1 MRVLMIVFIM
11 GTPSNSP
18 SMGRTP
24 NIAEEL
30 DEELIKV
37 YIKNLFSLPT
47 PQVLPIEGEM
57 PEGQRG
63 ALVVGSLVRIKGQQT
78 IGTIEQING
87 KNAMVTFG
95 MMRTMTKLSKLEPA
109 TQ

>member
-1 MRVLMIVFIM
+1 
-11 GTPSNSP
+11 
-18 SMGRTP
+18 MGRTP

-63 ALVVGSLVRIKGQQT
+63 SLLNHYLLSVHNIDTTLSDSLYAATEEIKDH
-78 IGTIEQING
+78 
-87 KNAMVTFG
+87 F
-95 MMRTMTKLSKLEPA
+95 
-109 TQ
+109 

>member
-1 MRVLMIVFIM
+1 
-11 GTPSNSP
+11 
-18 SMGRTP
+18 MGRTP

-63 ALVVGSLVRIKGQQT
+63 SLLNHNLLAIHNIHALHHLLHSTTEEVID
-78 IGTIEQING
+78 EC
-87 KNAMVTFG
+87 
-95 MMRTMTKLSKLEPA
+95 
-109 TQ
+109 

>member
-1 MRVLMIVFIM
+1 
-11 GTPSNSP
+11 
-18 SMGRTP
+18 MGRTP

-63 ALVVGSLVRIKGQQT
+63 SLLNHNLLAIHDIDTALSHVLHATTEEIVNHGRIFNFQ
-78 IGTIEQING
+78 
-87 KNAMVTFG
+87 F
-95 MMRTMTKLSKLEPA
+95 
-109 TQ
+109 

>member
-1 MRVLMIVFIM
+1 MFSSDAV
-11 GTPSNSP
+11 PD
-18 SMGRTP
+18 
-24 NIAEEL
+24 IAEEL

-63 ALVVGSLVRIKGQQT
+63 SLLHHYFLSIHNIDATLSHGLYAATEEVVDLG
-78 IGTIEQING
+78 
-87 KNAMVTFG
+87 
-95 MMRTMTKLSKLEPA
+95 
-109 TQ
+109 

>member
-1 MRVLMIVFIM
+1 M
-11 GTPSNSP
+11 PD
-18 SMGRTP
+18 
-24 NIAEEL
+24 IAEEL

-63 ALVVGSLVRIKGQQT
+63 SLLNHFLTIHNIDALLHLLY
-78 IGTIEQING
+78 
-87 KNAMVTFG
+87 A
-95 MMRTMTKLSKLEPA
+95 A
-109 TQ
+109 THEVID

>member
-1 MRVLMIVFIM
+1 
-11 GTPSNSP
+11 
-18 SMGRTP
+18 MGRTP

-47 PQVLPIEGEM
+47 PQVLPIEGEI

-63 ALVVGSLVRIKGQQT
+63 SLLNHFLTIHNIDTTLSDSLYATTEEVVDLG
-78 IGTIEQING
+78 
-87 KNAMVTFG
+87 
-95 MMRTMTKLSKLEPA
+95 
-109 TQ
+109 

>member
-1 MRVLMIVFIM
+1 
-11 GTPSNSP
+11 
-18 SMGRTP
+18 MGRTP

-63 ALVVGSLVRIKGQQT
+63 SLLNHFFTIHDINTALSHVLHATTEEIVNHGRIFNFQ
-78 IGTIEQING
+78 
-87 KNAMVTFG
+87 F
-95 MMRTMTKLSKLEPA
+95 
-109 TQ
+109 